1 MVWSLSLLSLWL
13 FVVLATKDVAAFHS
27 VGFVEFIV
35 VAVMG
40 AGLLMVPVVIPVIV
54 VVQAYLTTKPP
65 MLPQQG
71 S

>member
-1 MVWSLSLLSLWL
+1 M
-13 FVVLATKDVAAFHS
+13 VLATKDVAAFHS
-27 VGFVEFIV
+27 VGFVVFIV

-40 AGLLMVPVVIPVIV
+40 AGVVMVQVVIAIVV